1 MSRWEKLINNILN
14 MSGNM
19 RFQELKRVLEAYGYV
34 MQGTKGGSSHF
45 TFRKPGKNP
54 ITIPAH
60 EPIKKIYVEMV
71 RNVVLE
77 EGEDDEEDENEK
89 D

>member
-1 MSRWEKLINNILN
+1 M
-14 MSGNM
+14 
-19 RFQELKRVLEAYGYV
+19 
-34 MQGTKGGSSHF
+34 
-45 TFRKPGKNP
+45 GK
-54 ITIPAH
+54 IPAH